1 MVKLN
6 SFTEPTTIPHKYH
19 VKLLTTQYRSIP
31 EIGEIFSQL
40 AYGGVLKH
48 NRTTD
53 CRRVLQIGA
62 FGDLKPLNL
71 IKFPVRKYESIYRS
85 KRLQS
90 KSSYHVYSA
99 LFAFEFLKYL
109 LGQTN
114 QSREN
119 KLLRIGL
126 ISPYRAQA
134 DLIDKLMV
142 SVDLPKFIDIQVG
155 TIHGFQGDE
164 CDIIL
169 ALFNPPPTISPSND
183 MFLNNL
189 NIVNVS
195 ISRARDFL
203 FVLMPDDETENI
215 NNLLLI
221 KRIEFLCKS
230 QSKWSEQQAPI
241 IEELILGSKTYLE
254 DNSFSTS
261 HQSVNVYVKPEK
273 RYEVRSEDN
282 AIDVQIHE

>member
-1 MVKLN
+1 
-6 SFTEPTTIPHKYH
+6 
-19 VKLLTTQYRSIP
+19 
-31 EIGEIFSQL
+31 
-40 AYGGVLKH
+40 
-48 NRTTD
+48 
-53 CRRVLQIGA
+53 
-62 FGDLKPLNL
+62 
-71 IKFPVRKYESIYRS
+71 
-85 KRLQS
+85 
-90 KSSYHVYSA
+90 
-99 LFAFEFLKYL
+99 
-109 LGQTN
+109 
-114 QSREN
+114 
-119 KLLRIGL
+119 
-126 ISPYRAQA
+126 
-134 DLIDKLMV
+134 
-142 SVDLPKFIDIQVG
+142 
-155 TIHGFQGDE
+155 
-164 CDIIL
+164 
-169 ALFNPPPTISPSND
+169 